1 MIGSLSQYRTL
12 VFDCDGVILD
22 SNGVKT
28 EAFRIA
34 ATPYGVEAA
43 QALVDYHVARGGISR
58 YVKFRHFLDVIVPGR
73 DGPSYDALLQAY
85 ANAVASGLACCAVAD
100 GLSVLRAQTSVAR
113 WLIVSG
119 GDQKELHRI
128 FATRG
133 LDTLFDAG
141 IFGSPDDK
149 DTILA
154 RESAAGTIT
163 WPALFLGDSHLDY
176 MAATRAGLDFV
187 FVANWSEWQEGATLA
202 AEGQLSLVPKLSAL
216 LNTRGDD
223 GKVWG

>member
-1 MIGSLSQYRTL
+1 
-12 VFDCDGVILD
+12 
-22 SNGVKT
+22 
-28 EAFRIA
+28 
-34 ATPYGVEAA
+34 
-43 QALVDYHVARGGISR
+43 
-58 YVKFRHFLDVIVPGR
+58 
-73 DGPSYDALLQAY
+73 
-85 ANAVASGLACCAVAD
+85 
-100 GLSVLRAQTSVAR
+100 
-113 WLIVSG
+113 VSG
-119 GDQKELHRI
+119 GDQKELRRV
-128 FATRG
+128 FAARG

-187 FVANWSEWQEGATLA
+187 FVANWSEWQEGAALA

-216 LNTRGDD
+216 LNTIGNDD
-223 GKVWG
+223 GKALG